1 MPEKSEKKHFNLITC
16 LLGTI
21 YIFLFLI
28 ITTPLVLFLGPYQ
41 NTRKAFVS
49 TLLATRHE
57 YLLTDFFSKETL
69 NKMMGI
75 EAEPKKE
82 KEVAQK
88 IENIEIKC
96 KNVLTNNN
104 KSVIITPSKETRK
117 RIKQSKKFIQFI
129 AYINVPMKRMKIK
142 ERFG

>member
-88 IENIEIKC
+88 IENI
-96 KNVLTNNN
+96 
-104 KSVIITPSKETRK
+104 
-117 RIKQSKKFIQFI
+117 
-129 AYINVPMKRMKIK
+129 
-142 ERFG
+142 

>member
-1 MPEKSEKKHFNLITC
+1 MPLSLNIGDTVELKKQHACGCKEFE
-16 LLGTI
+16 
-21 YIFLFLI
+21 I
-28 ITTPLVLFLGPYQ
+28 IRVGMDI
-41 NTRKAFVS
+41 K
-49 TLLATRHE
+49 
-57 YLLTDFFSKETL
+57 
-69 NKMMGI
+69 
-75 EAEPKKE
+75 
-82 KEVAQK
+82 
-88 IENIEIKC
+88 IKC

>member
-1 MPEKSEKKHFNLITC
+1 MQIR
-16 LLGTI
+16 
-21 YIFLFLI
+21 
-28 ITTPLVLFLGPYQ
+28 Q
-41 NTRKAFVS
+41 R
-49 TLLATRHE
+49 
-57 YLLTDFFSKETL
+57 
-69 NKMMGI
+69 
-75 EAEPKKE
+75 
-82 KEVAQK
+82 K

-104 KSVIITPSKETRK
+104 KNVIITPSKETRK